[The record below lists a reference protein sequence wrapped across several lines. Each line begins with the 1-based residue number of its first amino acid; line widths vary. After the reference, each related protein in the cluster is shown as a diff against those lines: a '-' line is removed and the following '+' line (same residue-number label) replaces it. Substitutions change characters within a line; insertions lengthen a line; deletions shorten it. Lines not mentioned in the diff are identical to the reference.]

1 VRLRTANQILAG
13 IHNTG
18 DSMEPLTADGLVTRN
33 IIFHTL
39 LVFRAPTTLS
49 EALAVIAAKRRT
61 SLSAV
66 IRDLLVAGLASEE
79 GGTRTTESSEVS

>member
-1 VRLRTANQILAG
+1 
-13 IHNTG
+13 
-18 DSMEPLTADGLVTRN
+18 MEPLTADGLVTRN
-33 IIFHTL
+33 IFHTL

-49 EALAVIAAKRRT
+49 EALAVLAAKRRT

-79 GGTRTTESSEVS
+79 GGRVS